1 MNDILVG
8 IDFSKCSINALE
20 HALNI
25 AAKAE
30 KDIIMVWVNRHE
42 SQKELYNPDSG
53 RDIIEEV
60 TNRFEELIANYKPNF
75 KPQLKYEIREGKIY
89 KQIVKAADEWDVSLI
104 VVGTHGSSGFE
115 EFWIGSNANKVIS
128 STHIPVITIRRKTNI
143 GRELK
148 RIILPIDSTP
158 ETRQKIIYTTL
169 LASFFDAEVFVLA
182 LYSVNSKRVQSR
194 VDKYAGQ
201 MVEYLEEEGIKTKL
215 VTQRADNITTSTIA
229 FAKKMDANLIAI
241 MTEQEH
247 SASNILM
254 GPYASQM
261 VNNSP
266 VPVLS
271 IHPKSVLSGF

>member
-25 AAKAE
+25 AHKADQ
-30 KDIIMVWVNRHE
+30 DIIMVWVNRRE
-42 SQKELYNPDSG
+42 SQKELYNPGSNN
-53 RDIIEEV
+53 IIEEV
-60 TNRFEELIANYKPNF
+60 NKRFEDLISKYKADF
-75 KPQLKYEIREGKIY
+75 KPELKFEIREGKIY
-89 KQIVKAADEWDVSLI
+89 KEIVKAADENDVSLI
-104 VVGTHGSSGFE
+104 VVGSHGSSGFE
-115 EFWIGSNANKVIS
+115 EFWIGSNANKTIA
-128 STHIPVITIRRKTNI
+128 STHIPVITIRRKTDV

-148 RIILPIDSTP
+148 RIVFPIDSTP
-158 ETRQKIIYTTL
+158 ATRQKIIYTAL
-169 LASFFDAEVFVLA
+169 LAGYFDAEVHVLA
-182 LYSVNSKRVQSR
+182 LYTVNLRRVEER
-194 VDKYAGQ
+194 VDKYAKQ
-201 MVEYLEEEGIKTKL
+201 MLEYLEDEGIKT
-215 VTQRADNITTSTIA
+215 VYITQRADNITNSTIEY
-229 FAKKMDANLIAI
+229 AKKIDANLIAI

-266 VPVLS
+266 IPVLS